1 MFSFVAELFGKSR
14 EVREL
19 DRNLH
24 QMGLNSHAVNDA
36 TKFTICKWIR
46 EILSAQQSTEGKD
59 KQRADLQRA
68 AAELLAYCVLG
79 RSDFAEANSMD
90 LAEVQEARLV
100 AATEGEN
107 DFDAG
112 IVMLTLHASIADP
125 DIAARVEIESD

>member
-1 MFSFVAELFGKSR
+1 MFSFFAELFGKSR

-46 EILSAQQSTEGKD
+46 ESLPAQESTEAKD
-59 KQRADLQRA
+59 SQRADLQRA

-79 RSDFAEANSMD
+79 RSDFAEANSED
-90 LAEVQEARLV
+90 LAEAQEARI
-100 AATEGEN
+100 AGATEGAN

-112 IVMLTLHASIADP
+112 IIMLSLHANIADP
-125 DIAARVEIESD
+125 DIAARVEIESE